1 MTDRGMRFCRCLLQT
16 AVLLASC
23 AITSFASA
31 SSSSTD
37 AVSSEAAGQ
46 ASTQAATHEIRVA
59 EGEDTPT
66 SMPGNVARNTATD
79 NILGNVV
86 ESLVALRAD
95 LSVAPMLA
103 DSWDISPD
111 GKTYTFHLRHGVLF
125 HNGAPV
131 TSAEVKWSFG
141 FLMKRSSGFECR
153 SVFDGGRGVKVVAVT
168 TPDPDTV
175 VFELDRP
182 YALFLK
188 QMVDPRCPLAVLHPS
203 SVDSDGKW
211 LRPVATGPYVFADWK
226 RGQYVLLKRFPQYR
240 PRTEPSSGGA
250 GAKLAYADVRFVVIP
265 DEAAQKSALAA
276 GQIDAMTIDENNL
289 LPPDPRWH
297 LVEGPSADPAV
308 LLMQTRDPSL
318 SDVRMRRAIALALDL
333 PGIVN
338 AVTDGHGH
346 YNPSLIPDAN
356 KLYSTTDAT
365 GYTKNL
371 PEVKRLLTQVGYH
384 GQTLKLETSR
394 RFEHMYT
401 LAVYVQSLLTKAGI
415 RTELDV
421 VEWSKQ
427 VSDFRSGRFQ
437 LMSFAYSARID
448 PALMFGDVLG
458 DKSKTPM
465 AQWENP
471 AALALLHSLQGVSDE
486 MARRQAFDRLHQM
499 MIADVPMLGMYN
511 TPDLILISS
520 RLHGLTSWP
529 MRRMRFYNVSKD

>member
-1 MTDRGMRFCRCLLQT
+1 MRFCRGLLQT
-16 AVLLASC
+16 AVLLA
-23 AITSFASA
+23 AYGTAAVALATSS
-31 SSSSTD
+31 
-37 AVSSEAAGQ
+37 AAGP
-46 ASTQAATHEIRVA
+46 ASGQLANPTLTQPAAHEIRVA
-59 EGEDTPT
+59 EGDDTPT
-66 SMPGNVARNTATD
+66 SIPGNVARNTATD

-95 LSVAPMLA
+95 LSVGPMLA
-103 DSWDISPD
+103 DSWDIAPD

-131 TSAEVKWSFG
+131 TSAEVKWSFQ
-141 FLMKRSSGFECR
+141 FLMKRSTGFECR
-153 SVFDGGRGVKVVAVT
+153 SVFDGSRGVKVLAVR
-168 TPDPDTV
+168 TPDPYTV

-203 SVDSDGKW
+203 SVDSDGNW
-211 LRPVATGPYVFADWK
+211 LKPVATGPYVFADWK
-226 RGQYVLLKRFPQYR
+226 RGQYVLLKPFPQYR
-240 PRTEPSSGGA
+240 PRAEASSGLA
-250 GAKLAYADVRFVVIP
+250 GAKVAYADVRFVVIP

-276 GQIDAMTIDENNL
+276 GQIDAMAISENSL

-308 LLMQTRDPSL
+308 LLMQNRDPL
-318 SDVRMRRAIALALDL
+318 LADVRMRRAIALALDL

-338 AVTDGHGH
+338 AVTDGHAH
-346 YNPSLIPDAN
+346 YNPSLVPVAN
-356 KLYSTTDAT
+356 KLFSPIDAT

-371 PEVKRLLTQVGYH
+371 AEVKTLLAQAGYH

-401 LAVYVQSLLTKAGI
+401 LAVYVQSLLTTAGI
-415 RTELDV
+415 RTELDI
-421 VEWSKQ
+421 VEWGKQ
-427 VSDFRSGRFQ
+427 VSDFRSGHFQ
-437 LMSFAYSARID
+437 MMSFGYSARID

-471 AALALLHSLQGVSDE
+471 AALDLLHSLQGVTDE
-486 MARRQAFDRLHQM
+486 TTRKQTFERLHQM
-499 MIADVPMLGMYN
+499 MIADVPLLGMYN
-511 TPDLILISS
+511 TPDLILVSS
-520 RLHGLTSWP
+520 RLHGLTTWP
-529 MRRMRFYNVSKD
+529 MRRLRLFNVSKD

>member
-1 MTDRGMRFCRCLLQT
+1 VTDRGMRFCRCLLQT

-23 AITSFASA
+23 VITSFASA

-37 AVSSEAAGQ
+37 TVSSEAAPQ
-46 ASTQAATHEIRVA
+46 PSDHAVTHEIRVA

-153 SVFDGGRGVKVVAVT
+153 SVFDGARGVKVVAVT
-168 TPDPDTV
+168 TPDPETV

-211 LRPVATGPYVFADWK
+211 LKPVATGPYVFADWK
-226 RGQYVLLKRFPQYR
+226 HGQYVLLKRFPQYR

-250 GAKLAYADVRFVVIP
+250 GAKMRP
-265 DEAAQKSALAA
+265 RR
-276 GQIDAMTIDENNL
+276 N
-289 LPPDPRWH
+289 PRW
-297 LVEGPSADPAV
+297 PP
-308 LLMQTRDPSL
+308 
-318 SDVRMRRAIALALDL
+318 VR
-333 PGIVN
+333 
-338 AVTDGHGH
+338 
-346 YNPSLIPDAN
+346 
-356 KLYSTTDAT
+356 ST
-365 GYTKNL
+365 
-371 PEVKRLLTQVGYH
+371 P
-384 GQTLKLETSR
+384 
-394 RFEHMYT
+394 
-401 LAVYVQSLLTKAGI
+401 
-415 RTELDV
+415 
-421 VEWSKQ
+421 
-427 VSDFRSGRFQ
+427 
-437 LMSFAYSARID
+437 
-448 PALMFGDVLG
+448 
-458 DKSKTPM
+458 
-465 AQWENP
+465 
-471 AALALLHSLQGVSDE
+471 
-486 MARRQAFDRLHQM
+486 
-499 MIADVPMLGMYN
+499 
-511 TPDLILISS
+511 
-520 RLHGLTSWP
+520 
-529 MRRMRFYNVSKD
+529 

>member
-1 MTDRGMRFCRCLLQT
+1 MTDRGMRFRRCLLQT

-23 AITSFASA
+23 ATTSFVSA
-31 SSSSTD
+31 SSSPTE
-37 AVSSEAAGQ
+37 AGSSQEAGQ
-46 ASTQAATHEIRVA
+46 PSTQVSAHEIRVA

-95 LSVAPMLA
+95 LGVAPMLA

-111 GKTYTFHLRHGVLF
+111 GKSYTFHLRHGVLF

-131 TSAEVKWSFG
+131 TSAEVKWSFE

-153 SVFDGGRGVKVVAVT
+153 SVFDGSRGVKVLAVT
-168 TPDPDTV
+168 TPDPYTV

-203 SVDSDGKW
+203 SVDSEGKW
-211 LRPVATGPYVFADWK
+211 LKPVATGPYVFADWK
-226 RGQYVLLKRFPQYR
+226 RGQYVLLKPFAQYR
-240 PRTEPSSGGA
+240 PRAEPSSGTA
-250 GAKLAYADVRFVVIP
+250 GAKLAHEDVRFVVIP

-308 LLMQTRDPSL
+308 LLMQNRDPLL
-318 SDVRMRRAIALALDL
+318 SDARMRRAIALALDL

-338 AVTDGHGH
+338 AVTDGHAR

-356 KLYSTTDAT
+356 RLYSPIDAT
-365 GYTKNL
+365 GYTENL
-371 PEVKRLLTQVGYH
+371 PEVKRLLAQAGYH

-415 RTELDV
+415 RTELDI
-421 VEWSKQ
+421 VEWGKQ

-437 LMSFAYSARID
+437 LMSFGYSARID

-471 AALALLHSLQGVSDE
+471 AALTLLHSLQGVSDE
-486 MARRQAFDRLHQM
+486 TARKQAFERLHQM
-499 MIADVPMLGMYN
+499 MIADTPLLGMYY
-511 TPDLILISS
+511 TPDLILVSS

-529 MRRMRFYNVSKD
+529 MRRMRLFNVSKD

>member
-23 AITSFASA
+23 VITSFASA
-31 SSSSTD
+31 SSSSTET
-37 AVSSEAAGQ
+37 VSSEATGQ
-46 ASTQAATHEIRVA
+46 PPAQTATHEIRVA

-111 GKTYTFHLRHGVLF
+111 GKIYTFHLRHGVLF

-168 TPDPDTV
+168 TPDPETV

-211 LRPVATGPYVFADWK
+211 LKPVATGPYVFADWK
-226 RGQYVLLKRFPQYR
+226 HGQYVLLKRFRQYR
-240 PRTEPSSGGA
+240 PRTESASGGA
-250 GAKLAYADVRFVVIP
+250 GAKIAYADVRFVVIP

-308 LLMQTRDPSL
+308 LLMQNRDPL
-318 SDVRMRRAIALALDL
+318 LADVRMRRAIALALDL

-356 KLYSTTDAT
+356 KLYSTIDAT

-371 PEVKRLLTQVGYH
+371 PEVKRLLAQAGYH

-486 MARRQAFDRLHQM
+486 TARKQAFDRLHQM
-499 MIADVPMLGMYN
+499 MIADVPLLGMYN
-511 TPDLILISS
+511 TPDLILVSS

>member
-23 AITSFASA
+23 ATTSFVSA
-31 SSSSTD
+31 SSSPTE
-37 AVSSEAAGQ
+37 AGSSQEAGQ
-46 ASTQAATHEIRVA
+46 PSTQVSAHEIRVA

-95 LSVAPMLA
+95 LGVAPMLA

-111 GKTYTFHLRHGVLF
+111 GKSYTFHLRHGVLF

-131 TSAEVKWSFG
+131 TSAEVKWSFE

-153 SVFDGGRGVKVVAVT
+153 SVFDGSRGVKVLAVT
-168 TPDPDTV
+168 TPDPYTV

-203 SVDSDGKW
+203 SVDSEGKW
-211 LRPVATGPYVFADWK
+211 LKPVATGPYVFADWK
-226 RGQYVLLKRFPQYR
+226 RGQYVLLKPFAQYR
-240 PRTEPSSGGA
+240 PRAEPSSGTA
-250 GAKLAYADVRFVVIP
+250 GAKLAHEDVRFVVIP

-308 LLMQTRDPSL
+308 LLMQNRDPLL
-318 SDVRMRRAIALALDL
+318 SDARMRRAIALALDL

-338 AVTDGHGH
+338 AVTDGHAR

-356 KLYSTTDAT
+356 RLYSPIDAT
-365 GYTKNL
+365 GYTENL
-371 PEVKRLLTQVGYH
+371 PEVKRLLAQAGYH

-415 RTELDV
+415 RTELDI
-421 VEWSKQ
+421 VEWGKQ

-437 LMSFAYSARID
+437 LMSFGYSARID

-471 AALALLHSLQGVSDE
+471 AALTLLHSLQGVSDE
-486 MARRQAFDRLHQM
+486 TARKQAFERLHQM
-499 MIADVPMLGMYN
+499 MIAGTPLLGMYY
-511 TPDLILISS
+511 TPDLILVSS

-529 MRRMRFYNVSKD
+529 MRRMRLFNVSKD

>member
-1 MTDRGMRFCRCLLQT
+1 MIDRGMRFCRCLLQS
-16 AVLLASC
+16 AALGMACAAAS
-23 AITSFASA
+23 AAFASA
-31 SSSSTD
+31 SSIEPAS
-37 AVSSEAAGQ
+37 GQ
-46 ASTQAATHEIRVA
+46 AAAHEIRVA

-95 LSVAPMLA
+95 LSVGPMLA
-103 DSWDISPD
+103 DSWDITAD

-131 TSAEVKWSFG
+131 TSAEVKWSFQY
-141 FLMKRSSGFECR
+141 LMKRSSGFECR
-153 SVFDGGRGVKVVAVT
+153 SVFDGNRGVKVLAVR
-168 TPDPDTV
+168 TPDPYTV

-203 SVDSDGKW
+203 SVDSAGQW
-211 LRPVATGPYVFADWK
+211 LKPVATGPFVFADWK
-226 RGQYVLLKRFPQYR
+226 RGQYVLLKPFPQYR
-240 PRTEPSSGGA
+240 PRTEPPSGLA
-250 GAKLAYADVRFVVIP
+250 GAKVAHADVRFVVIP

-276 GQIDAMTIDENNL
+276 GQIDAMTISENSL

-297 LVEGPSADPAV
+297 LVDGPSADPAV
-308 LLMQTRDPSL
+308 LLMQTRDPLL
-318 SDVRMRRAIALALDL
+318 SDVHMRRAIALALDL

-338 AVTDGHGH
+338 AVTDGHAR
-346 YNPSLIPDAN
+346 YNPSLVPDAN
-356 KLYSTTDAT
+356 ELFSPVDAS
-365 GYTKNL
+365 GYTQNL
-371 PEVKRLLTQVGYH
+371 PEVKRLLAQAGYH

-415 RTELDV
+415 RTELDI
-421 VEWSKQ
+421 VEWGKQ
-427 VSDFRSGRFQ
+427 VSDFRAGRFQ
-437 LMSFAYSARID
+437 MMSFGYSARID

-471 AALALLHSLQGVSDE
+471 AALDLLHSLQGVTDDATRKHTFE
-486 MARRQAFDRLHQM
+486 RLHQM
-499 MIADVPMLGMYN
+499 MLADTPLLGMYY
-511 TPDLILISS
+511 TPDLLLVSS

-529 MRRMRFYNVSKD
+529 MRRIRLFNVSKD

>member
-1 MTDRGMRFCRCLLQT
+1 MRFCRCLLQSAALGT
-16 AVLLASC
+16 ACAAAS
-23 AITSFASA
+23 AAFASA
-31 SSSSTD
+31 SSIEPAS
-37 AVSSEAAGQ
+37 GQ
-46 ASTQAATHEIRVA
+46 AAAHEIRVA

-95 LSVAPMLA
+95 LSVGPMLA
-103 DSWDISPD
+103 DSWDITPD

-125 HNGAPV
+125 HNGVPV
-131 TSAEVKWSFG
+131 TSAEVKWSFQY
-141 FLMKRSSGFECR
+141 LMKRSSGFECR
-153 SVFDGGRGVKVVAVT
+153 SVFDGNRGVKVLAVR
-168 TPDPDTV
+168 TPDPYTV

-203 SVDSDGKW
+203 SVDSAGQW
-211 LRPVATGPYVFADWK
+211 LKPVATGPFVFADWK
-226 RGQYVLLKRFPQYR
+226 RGQYVLLKPFPQYR
-240 PRTEPSSGGA
+240 PRAEPPSGLA
-250 GAKLAYADVRFVVIP
+250 GAKVAHADVRFVVIP

-276 GQIDAMTIDENNL
+276 GQIDAMTISENSL

-297 LVEGPSADPAV
+297 LIDGPSADPAV
-308 LLMQTRDPSL
+308 LLMQTRDPLL
-318 SDVRMRRAIALALDL
+318 SDVHMRRAIALALDL

-338 AVTDGHGH
+338 AVTDGHAR
-346 YNPSLIPDAN
+346 YNPSLVPDAN
-356 KLYSTTDAT
+356 ELFSPVDAS
-365 GYTKNL
+365 GYMQNL
-371 PEVKRLLTQVGYH
+371 PEVKRLLAQAGYH

-415 RTELDV
+415 RTELDI
-421 VEWSKQ
+421 VEWGKQ
-427 VSDFRSGRFQ
+427 VSDFRAGRFQ
-437 LMSFAYSARID
+437 MMSFGYSARID

-471 AALALLHSLQGVSDE
+471 AALDLLHSLQGVTDDATRKHTFE
-486 MARRQAFDRLHQM
+486 RLHQM
-499 MIADVPMLGMYN
+499 MLADTPLLGMYY
-511 TPDLILISS
+511 TPDLLLVSS

-529 MRRMRFYNVSKD
+529 MRRIRLFNVSKD